1 LTRYRRIDGAHETVV
16 DDEIFVILP
25 GGGDMFH
32 LDAMAAAL
40 WRALAEPAGRA
51 ELIALFEAA
60 FPDTSPAIIETD
72 IDTAL
77 ARMIDGGLV
86 DTDA

>member
-1 LTRYRRIDGAHETVV
+1 
-16 DDEIFVILP
+16 
-25 GGGDMFH
+25 
-32 LDAMAAAL
+32 MAAAL
-40 WRALAEPAGRA
+40 WRALAEPAERA

-77 ARMIDGGLV
+77 TRMIDGGLV
-86 DTDA
+86 DTDT